1 MCSGLGG
8 LRPVYQV
15 PSNTYDVVIVGGGHN
30 GLVAACYL
38 ARAGYSV
45 SILERYKDVGGAAFS
60 EEIEGAPGHIASTGS
75 YVLSLAPQK
84 VLSDLDLFNNG
95 VEMIKRNPRA
105 YAPTLDGEDGLLLWE
120 SMDDTIKEIAQIGR
134 AGQQE
139 C

>member
-1 MCSGLGG
+1 M
-8 LRPVYQV
+8 YQV

-45 SILERYKDVGGAAFS
+45 CILERYKDVGGAAFS

-84 VLSDLDLFNNG
+84 ELHDPGLQNLSLITPHYFTRGRPHLRAAEDESLFVG
-95 VEMIKRNPRA
+95 QIDPFAEVQVADFIRHRQ
-105 YAPTLDGEDGLLLWE
+105 
-120 SMDDTIKEIAQIGR
+120 TIR
-134 AGQQE
+134 T
-139 C
+139 